1 MNSVHP
7 VSEAECAQVHAAAVR
22 VLAEGGM
29 RCDDPRA
36 SRMFEAAGCT
46 LENGGTLV
54 KIPEKAIMNALAQC
68 PESFTLHGRND
79 PIFPQ
84 STSSQS

>member
-1 MNSVHP
+1 
-7 VSEAECAQVHAAAVR
+7 
-22 VLAEGGM
+22 
-29 RCDDPRA
+29 
-36 SRMFEAAGCT
+36 MFEAAGCT